1 MAKSEQIAYHVTDL
15 ISEQVSDFRF
25 GRQRYPEKATFLPSE
40 KALLVPETK
49 PWDLFWNQVCD
60 VVAWYEICSLS
71 AIGKWSSQDCDVV
84 SNLVDE
90 IAIYN
95 FDLFHSTLLYVGAH
109 YTRKNS
115 EAVIHKILSHICLM
129 HNSSQPG
136 QPAWPDTFVPFRFWY
151 YKTFDVETMIEW
163 T

>member
-1 MAKSEQIAYHVTDL
+1 M
-15 ISEQVSDFRF
+15 
-25 GRQRYPEKATFLPSE
+25 
-40 KALLVPETK
+40 
-49 PWDLFWNQVCD
+49 
-60 VVAWYEICSLS
+60 VAWYEICSLS

-136 QPAWPDTFVPFRFWY
+136 QLDQIALCPLDFDITRPFTLRP
-151 YKTFDVETMIEW
+151 
-163 T
+163 

>member
-95 FDLFHSTLLYVGAH
+95 FDLFHSTPLGI
-109 YTRKNS
+109 
-115 EAVIHKILSHICLM
+115 VICS
-129 HNSSQPG
+129 
-136 QPAWPDTFVPFRFWY
+136 
-151 YKTFDVETMIEW
+151 TMIKQNNLQITNKTLMMWRNCSLISHKHLIEHS
-163 T
+163 TEIIIDTE